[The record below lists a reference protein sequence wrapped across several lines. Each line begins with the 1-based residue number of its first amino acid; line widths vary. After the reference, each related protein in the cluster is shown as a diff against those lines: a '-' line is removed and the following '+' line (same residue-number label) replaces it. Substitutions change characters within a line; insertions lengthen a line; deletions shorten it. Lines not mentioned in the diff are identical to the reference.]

1 MIPLAFLY
9 FVNYNKSNSTGAAM
23 NKPSVWT
30 NQHCDVQ
37 IAYSAPNDGYWRVFT
52 GTHQECLDFVRNE
65 A

>member
-1 MIPLAFLY
+1 
-9 FVNYNKSNSTGAAM
+9 M

-30 NQHCDVQ
+30 NQHCDVR
-37 IAYSAPNDGYWRVFT
+37 IACTAPNDGYWRVFT